1 MILNL
6 SLEKLKTYN
15 MIAAIIILSIVVVL
29 LVFGIYN
36 LLRKNE
42 ALEDELDNSD
52 AYIQSVY
59 DSMKNAYNRMIKIDR
74 LGSFESDDESG
85 YIFDEIKSSMEN
97 LNEKYNL
104 DGEEEKK

>member
-1 MILNL
+1 M
-6 SLEKLKTYN
+6 YN
-15 MIAAIIILSIVVVL
+15 MIATIIILSIVVVL

-42 ALEDELDNSD
+42 ALEDELYNSD

>member
-1 MILNL
+1 M
-6 SLEKLKTYN
+6 KLKTYN
-15 MIAAIIILSIVVVL
+15 MIATIIILSVVVVL

-85 YIFDEIKSSMEN
+85 YIFDEIKSSMET

>member
-1 MILNL
+1 MELLFIV
-6 SLEKLKTYN
+6 
-15 MIAAIIILSIVVVL
+15 ILSVL
-29 LVFGIYN
+29 TLLLGYGTYN

-59 DSMKNAYNRMIKIDR
+59 GSMKNAYDRMIKIDR

-85 YIFDEIKSSMEN
+85 YIFDEIKSSIEN

-104 DGEEEKK
+104 DAEEEKK

>member
-1 MILNL
+1 MELLFIV
-6 SLEKLKTYN
+6 
-15 MIAAIIILSIVVVL
+15 ILSVL
-29 LVFGIYN
+29 TLLLGYGTYS